1 MKKLPLLIAISLLS
15 INLIV
20 AQNNIN
26 TVVLDSDG
34 NKLLPY
40 SKGKVTVKDIY
51 PDNSSSSTAKLYIEK
66 LNNFTNALKQTN
78 LLNPPFGF
86 EISLSKWIA
95 DITDYSTSK
104 PRDIITA
111 SLEATLSPICK
122 IDEAPTVDWRIHS
135 GFYIF
140 MNNPTKLAG
149 SPIISDIYPC
159 PRKIADFYSYPIYS
173 TTNGEITIINYTN
186 KPIFLPVSQEEY
198 INTLIADLEKKIKND
213 TKDKTKYKEDVD
225 NLTGNEQKKQQ
236 QEEFE
241 RAYNELLK
249 YDKKAAEEF
258 KKSIQE
264 ANKALEASSDDLNVA
279 NEAYDNS
286 IAIHKSNIEKLRSEL
301 AGMSTVERKRQAY
314 YALEASENSNLLPE
328 SRKDL
333 GEALVKINPQLV
345 DFNSS
350 KLQIICIEWNL
361 SNNSIKDK
369 PRYYKT
375 SNNSDSFIDSKTYQI
390 YQDAEFWKNVLQS
403 LGK

>member
-1 MKKLPLLIAISLLS
+1 M
-15 INLIV
+15 
-20 AQNNIN
+20 
-26 TVVLDSDG
+26 
-34 NKLLPY
+34 
-40 SKGKVTVKDIY
+40 
-51 PDNSSSSTAKLYIEK
+51 
-66 LNNFTNALKQTN
+66 
-78 LLNPPFGF
+78 
-86 EISLSKWIA
+86 
-95 DITDYSTSK
+95 
-104 PRDIITA
+104 
-111 SLEATLSPICK
+111 
-122 IDEAPTVDWRIHS
+122 
-135 GFYIF
+135 
-140 MNNPTKLAG
+140 
-149 SPIISDIYPC
+149 
-159 PRKIADFYSYPIYS
+159 
-173 TTNGEITIINYTN
+173 
-186 KPIFLPVSQEEY
+186 
-198 INTLIADLEKKIKND
+198 IADLEKKIKND